1 MSHLKLVRDE
11 PPKPPRRKGERRPL
25 LSPEEERQ
33 FRQAMR
39 NLRDAFGSTGALCAA
54 MGAKT
59 HAVNDMLAGRNR
71 VSGDLVVRAMRAL
84 GLSLAELLGG
94 PIPAD
99 RCRACGQIKR
109 GRAA

>member
-1 MSHLKLVRDE
+1 MSLRLVKPAEPKLA
-11 PPKPPRRKGERRPL
+11 RRKGERRVL
-25 LSPEEERQ
+25 LTPIEERQ

-39 NLRDAFGSTGALCAA
+39 NLRDAFGSWGALAEA
-54 MGAKT
+54 MEAYKGTVINMVRGAQ
-59 HAVNDMLAGRNR
+59 G
-71 VSGDLVVRAMRAL
+71 VSGDMVVRAMRAS

-94 PIPAD
+94 PVPAD